1 MSNEICQWC
10 GQRCDRTGG
19 ERQVAGPPCRIE
31 GNAIVFPGEAYY
43 ILLTACST
51 PERIF
56 GWIQQIGAKTW
67 VTKEHILHFMYL
79 ATEYHGIQIH
89 G

>member
-1 MSNEICQWC
+1 MNNEICQSC
-10 GQRCDRTGG
+10 GQRRN
-19 ERQVAGPPCRIE
+19 RQRMGLPCHIE